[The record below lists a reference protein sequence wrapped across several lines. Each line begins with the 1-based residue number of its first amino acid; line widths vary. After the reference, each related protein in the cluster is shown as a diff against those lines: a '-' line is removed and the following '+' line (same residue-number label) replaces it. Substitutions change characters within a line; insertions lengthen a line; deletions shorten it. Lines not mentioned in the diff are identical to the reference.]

1 MVKREELKTASQ
13 MMAGDLFWM
22 VFVDATRHN
31 TPAKIHGFREDAI
44 KEAKR
49 LSLKYPDHK
58 VYILE
63 PVGYCTVEPTPV
75 NFTDYEIQG
84 KPEALGE
91 PLHQG
96 GFS

>member
-1 MVKREELKTASQ
+1 MVLNSKVQ
-13 MMAGDLFWM
+13 MTSDMFWM

-31 TPAKIHGFREDAI
+31 TPSKVHFYKARAI

-58 VYILE
+58 VYLLE
-63 PVGYCTVEPTPV
+63 SVGYCTVEPTPV
-75 NFTDYEIQG
+75 NFADFEVQG
-84 KPEALGE
+84 KPEALVE